1 MKDINYILEMIPHRY
16 PFLLVDRII
25 EKKDKKEIK
34 TLKNVTINEPFFL
47 GHFPEKPI
55 MPGVLILESMAQSAC
70 LIILDLIENPENHLV
85 YLSKVN
91 NFRIYSNVIPG
102 DQIIIDAKIVH
113 EKLNSFKFESTCHVN
128 DKLVAKAEFLASMV
142 ERQESKISKIHQT
155 NIISSSAKIGNN
167 VEIGPYNVIEENVT
181 IGNNVKIGNF
191 NTISQFTEIGNDCC
205 IVNNSSIGA
214 IPQDKKFG
222 GEDTKLIIGDRTI
235 IREFVTLNRGTKAT
249 GETRIG
255 EDVLIMTGVHVA
267 HDCIIG
273 NNVILVNLVALGGHV
288 EIGDWAILG
297 GASNAHQFCKIG
309 KHAMVAANSKLVQ
322 DVPPFILAGKHPV
335 QYSGINS
342 LGLSRRGFSEN
353 EKADIK
359 KAYRYL
365 FRSDLNQSDAL
376 ARVKEELSNSKH
388 INEIVHFYDSS
399 KRGII

>member
-1 MKDINYILEMIPHRY
+1 M
-16 PFLLVDRII
+16 
-25 EKKDKKEIK
+25 
-34 TLKNVTINEPFFL
+34 
-47 GHFPEKPI
+47 
-55 MPGVLILESMAQSAC
+55 
-70 LIILDLIENPENHLV
+70 
-85 YLSKVN
+85 
-91 NFRIYSNVIPG
+91 
-102 DQIIIDAKIVH
+102 
-113 EKLNSFKFESTCHVN
+113 
-128 DKLVAKAEFLASMV
+128 
-142 ERQESKISKIHQT
+142 
-155 NIISSSAKIGNN
+155 
-167 VEIGPYNVIEENVT
+167 
-181 IGNNVKIGNF
+181 KIGNF
-191 NTISQFTEIGNDCC
+191 NTISQFTEIGNDCN
-205 IVNNSSIGA
+205 IINNSSIGA

-288 EIGDWAILG
+288 EIDDWAILG

-335 QYSGINS
+335 QYAGINS
-342 LGLSRRGFSEN
+342 LGLSRRGFSED

-376 ARVKEELSNSKH
+376 TRVKEELADSNH
-388 INEIVHFYDSS
+388 INDILHFYASS

>member
-25 EKKDKKEIK
+25 DKKDKKEIK
-34 TLKNVTINEPFFL
+34 TLKNVTINEPFFA
-47 GHFPEKPI
+47 GHFPDKPI

-70 LIILDLIENPENHLV
+70 LIILDFIKHPENHLV

-91 NFRIYSNVIPG
+91 NFRIHSNVIPG
-102 DQIIIDAKIVH
+102 DQIIINAKVLH

-155 NIISSSAKIGNN
+155 NIISNSAKIGNN
-167 VEIGPYNVIEENVT
+167 VEIGPYNVIEDNVI
-181 IGNNVKIGNF
+181 IGDNVKIGNF
-191 NTISQFTEIGNDCC
+191 NTISQFTEIGNDCH

-288 EIGDWAILG
+288 EIDDWAILG

-342 LGLSRRGFSEN
+342 LGLSRRGFSDD

-359 KAYRYL
+359 KAYRHL

-376 ARVKEELSNSKH
+376 TRVKEEFSHSKH
-388 INEIVHFYDSS
+388 INEILHFYESS

>member
-1 MKDINYILEMIPHRY
+1 
-16 PFLLVDRII
+16 
-25 EKKDKKEIK
+25 
-34 TLKNVTINEPFFL
+34 
-47 GHFPEKPI
+47 
-55 MPGVLILESMAQSAC
+55 MAQSAC
-70 LIILDLIENPENHLV
+70 LIILDFIENPENHLV

-91 NFRIYSNVIPG
+91 NFRVHSNVIPG
-102 DQIIIDAKIVH
+102 DQIIIDAKVVN

-128 DKLVAKAEFLASMV
+128 DKLVAKAEYLDSMV
-142 ERQESKISKIHQT
+142 ERYESKISKIHQT

-167 VEIGPYNVIEENVT
+167 VEIGPYNVIEDNVI
-181 IGNNVKIGNF
+181 IGDNVKIGNF
-191 NTISQFTEIGNDCC
+191 NTISQFTEIGNDCH

-288 EIGDWAILG
+288 EIDDWAILG

-342 LGLSRRGFSEN
+342 LGLSRRGFSDD

-359 KAYRYL
+359 KAYRHL

-376 ARVKEELSNSKH
+376 AKVKEELSHSKH
-388 INEIVHFYDSS
+388 INEILHFYESS

>member
-1 MKDINYILEMIPHRY
+1 M
-16 PFLLVDRII
+16 
-25 EKKDKKEIK
+25 
-34 TLKNVTINEPFFL
+34 
-47 GHFPEKPI
+47 
-55 MPGVLILESMAQSAC
+55 
-70 LIILDLIENPENHLV
+70 
-85 YLSKVN
+85 
-91 NFRIYSNVIPG
+91 
-102 DQIIIDAKIVH
+102 
-113 EKLNSFKFESTCHVN
+113 
-128 DKLVAKAEFLASMV
+128 
-142 ERQESKISKIHQT
+142 
-155 NIISSSAKIGNN
+155 
-167 VEIGPYNVIEENVT
+167 
-181 IGNNVKIGNF
+181 
-191 NTISQFTEIGNDCC
+191 C
-205 IVNNSSIGA
+205 IRDSNNSSIGA

-288 EIGDWAILG
+288 EIDDWAILG

-335 QYSGINS
+335 QYAGINS
-342 LGLSRRGFSEN
+342 LGLSRRGFSED

-376 ARVKEELSNSKH
+376 TRVKEELANSNH
-388 INEIVHFYDSS
+388 INDILHFYASS

>member
-1 MKDINYILEMIPHRY
+1 
-16 PFLLVDRII
+16 
-25 EKKDKKEIK
+25 
-34 TLKNVTINEPFFL
+34 
-47 GHFPEKPI
+47 
-55 MPGVLILESMAQSAC
+55 
-70 LIILDLIENPENHLV
+70 
-85 YLSKVN
+85 
-91 NFRIYSNVIPG
+91 
-102 DQIIIDAKIVH
+102 
-113 EKLNSFKFESTCHVN
+113 
-128 DKLVAKAEFLASMV
+128 
-142 ERQESKISKIHQT
+142 
-155 NIISSSAKIGNN
+155 
-167 VEIGPYNVIEENVT
+167 
-181 IGNNVKIGNF
+181 VKIGNF
-191 NTISQFTEIGNDCC
+191 NTISQFTEIGNDCN
-205 IVNNSSIGA
+205 IINNSSIGA

-288 EIGDWAILG
+288 EIDDWAILG

-335 QYSGINS
+335 QYAGINS
-342 LGLSRRGFSEN
+342 LGLSRRGFSED

-376 ARVKEELSNSKH
+376 TRVKEELANSNH
-388 INEIVHFYDSS
+388 INDILHFYASS

>member
-25 EKKDKKEIK
+25 DKKDKKEIK

-102 DQIIIDAKIVH
+102 DQIIINAKIVH

-142 ERQESKISKIHQT
+142 ERQESKISKIHHT
-155 NIISSSAKIGNN
+155 NIISSSAKIGKN
-167 VEIGPYNVIEENVT
+167 VEIGPYNVIEENVI
-181 IGNNVKIGNF
+181 IGDNVKIGNF
-191 NTISQFTEIGNDCC
+191 NTISQFTEIGNDCH

-322 DVPPFILAGKHPV
+322 DVPPFVLAGKHPV

-342 LGLSRRGFSEN
+342 LGLSRRGFSED
-353 EKADIK
+353 EKANIK

-388 INEIVHFYDSS
+388 INEIIHFYDSS

>member
-1 MKDINYILEMIPHRY
+1 M
-16 PFLLVDRII
+16 
-25 EKKDKKEIK
+25 
-34 TLKNVTINEPFFL
+34 
-47 GHFPEKPI
+47 
-55 MPGVLILESMAQSAC
+55 
-70 LIILDLIENPENHLV
+70 
-85 YLSKVN
+85 
-91 NFRIYSNVIPG
+91 
-102 DQIIIDAKIVH
+102 
-113 EKLNSFKFESTCHVN
+113 
-128 DKLVAKAEFLASMV
+128 
-142 ERQESKISKIHQT
+142 
-155 NIISSSAKIGNN
+155 
-167 VEIGPYNVIEENVT
+167 
-181 IGNNVKIGNF
+181 KIGNF
-191 NTISQFTEIGNDCC
+191 NTISQFTEIGNDCN
-205 IVNNSSIGA
+205 IINNSSIGA

-288 EIGDWAILG
+288 EIDDWAILG

-322 DVPPFILAGKHPV
+322 DVPPFILAGKQPV
-335 QYSGINS
+335 QYAGINS
-342 LGLSRRGFSEN
+342 LGLSRRGFSED

-376 ARVKEELSNSKH
+376 TRVREELADSNH
-388 INEIVHFYDSS
+388 INDILHFYASS

>member
-1 MKDINYILEMIPHRY
+1 M
-16 PFLLVDRII
+16 
-25 EKKDKKEIK
+25 
-34 TLKNVTINEPFFL
+34 
-47 GHFPEKPI
+47 
-55 MPGVLILESMAQSAC
+55 
-70 LIILDLIENPENHLV
+70 
-85 YLSKVN
+85 
-91 NFRIYSNVIPG
+91 
-102 DQIIIDAKIVH
+102 
-113 EKLNSFKFESTCHVN
+113 
-128 DKLVAKAEFLASMV
+128 
-142 ERQESKISKIHQT
+142 
-155 NIISSSAKIGNN
+155 
-167 VEIGPYNVIEENVT
+167 
-181 IGNNVKIGNF
+181 KIGNF
-191 NTISQFTEIGNDCC
+191 NTISQFTEIGNDCN
-205 IVNNSSIGA
+205 IINNSSIGA

-288 EIGDWAILG
+288 EIDDWAILG

-335 QYSGINS
+335 QYAGINS
-342 LGLSRRGFSEN
+342 LGLSRRGFSED

-376 ARVKEELSNSKH
+376 TRVKEELANSNH
-388 INEIVHFYDSS
+388 INDILRCYSSS

>member
-1 MKDINYILEMIPHRY
+1 
-16 PFLLVDRII
+16 LV
-25 EKKDKKEIK
+25 IK
-34 TLKNVTINEPFFL
+34 N
-47 GHFPEKPI
+47 
-55 MPGVLILESMAQSAC
+55 
-70 LIILDLIENPENHLV
+70 
-85 YLSKVN
+85 
-91 NFRIYSNVIPG
+91 
-102 DQIIIDAKIVH
+102 
-113 EKLNSFKFESTCHVN
+113 
-128 DKLVAKAEFLASMV
+128 
-142 ERQESKISKIHQT
+142 KIHKT

-167 VEIGPYNVIEENVT
+167 VTIGAYNVIEENVM
-181 IGNNVKIGNF
+181 IGDNVTIGNF
-191 NTISQFTEIGNDCC
+191 NTISKFTEIGNDCQ

-214 IPQDKKFG
+214 IPQDRKFE
-222 GEDTKLIIGDRTI
+222 GEKTKLVIGDRTI
-235 IREFVTLNRGTKAT
+235 IREFVTLNRGTKET

-273 NNVILVNLVALGGHV
+273 NNAILVNLVALGGHV

-335 QYSGINS
+335 KYSGINS
-342 LGLSRRGFSEN
+342 LGLSRRGFDESE
-353 EKADIK
+353 KSDIK

-376 ARVKEELSNSKH
+376 NRIREEFKGSPNIEDIIK
-388 INEIVHFYDSS
+388 FYELS

>member
-1 MKDINYILEMIPHRY
+1 M
-16 PFLLVDRII
+16 
-25 EKKDKKEIK
+25 
-34 TLKNVTINEPFFL
+34 
-47 GHFPEKPI
+47 
-55 MPGVLILESMAQSAC
+55 
-70 LIILDLIENPENHLV
+70 
-85 YLSKVN
+85 
-91 NFRIYSNVIPG
+91 
-102 DQIIIDAKIVH
+102 
-113 EKLNSFKFESTCHVN
+113 
-128 DKLVAKAEFLASMV
+128 
-142 ERQESKISKIHQT
+142 
-155 NIISSSAKIGNN
+155 
-167 VEIGPYNVIEENVT
+167 
-181 IGNNVKIGNF
+181 KIGNF
-191 NTISQFTEIGNDCC
+191 NTISQFTEIGNDCN
-205 IVNNSSIGA
+205 IINNSSIGA

-288 EIGDWAILG
+288 EIDDWAILG

-335 QYSGINS
+335 QYAGINS
-342 LGLSRRGFSEN
+342 LGLSRRGFSED

-376 ARVKEELSNSKH
+376 TRVKEELADSNH
-388 INEIVHFYDSS
+388 INAVSYTHLTLPTNREV
-399 KRGII
+399 

>member
-1 MKDINYILEMIPHRY
+1 M
-16 PFLLVDRII
+16 
-25 EKKDKKEIK
+25 
-34 TLKNVTINEPFFL
+34 
-47 GHFPEKPI
+47 
-55 MPGVLILESMAQSAC
+55 
-70 LIILDLIENPENHLV
+70 
-85 YLSKVN
+85 
-91 NFRIYSNVIPG
+91 
-102 DQIIIDAKIVH
+102 
-113 EKLNSFKFESTCHVN
+113 
-128 DKLVAKAEFLASMV
+128 
-142 ERQESKISKIHQT
+142 
-155 NIISSSAKIGNN
+155 
-167 VEIGPYNVIEENVT
+167 
-181 IGNNVKIGNF
+181 
-191 NTISQFTEIGNDCC
+191 
-205 IVNNSSIGA
+205 
-214 IPQDKKFG
+214 
-222 GEDTKLIIGDRTI
+222 
-235 IREFVTLNRGTKAT
+235 TLNRGTKAT

-288 EIGDWAILG
+288 EIDDWAILG

-342 LGLSRRGFSEN
+342 LGLSRRGFSDD

-376 ARVKEELSNSKH
+376 TKVKEELSHSKH
-388 INEIVHFYDSS
+388 INEILHFYESS

>member
-1 MKDINYILEMIPHRY
+1 M
-16 PFLLVDRII
+16 
-25 EKKDKKEIK
+25 
-34 TLKNVTINEPFFL
+34 
-47 GHFPEKPI
+47 
-55 MPGVLILESMAQSAC
+55 
-70 LIILDLIENPENHLV
+70 
-85 YLSKVN
+85 
-91 NFRIYSNVIPG
+91 
-102 DQIIIDAKIVH
+102 
-113 EKLNSFKFESTCHVN
+113 
-128 DKLVAKAEFLASMV
+128 
-142 ERQESKISKIHQT
+142 
-155 NIISSSAKIGNN
+155 
-167 VEIGPYNVIEENVT
+167 
-181 IGNNVKIGNF
+181 KIGNF
-191 NTISQFTEIGNDCC
+191 NTISQFTEIGNDCN
-205 IVNNSSIGA
+205 IINNSSIGA

-288 EIGDWAILG
+288 EIDDWAILG
-297 GASNAHQFCKIG
+297 GASNVHQFCKIG

-335 QYSGINS
+335 QYAGINS
-342 LGLSRRGFSEN
+342 LGLSRRGFSED

-376 ARVKEELSNSKH
+376 TRVKEELADSNH
-388 INEIVHFYDSS
+388 INDILHFYASS

>member
-1 MKDINYILEMIPHRY
+1 M
-16 PFLLVDRII
+16 V
-25 EKKDKKEIK
+25 IK
-34 TLKNVTINEPFFL
+34 N
-47 GHFPEKPI
+47 
-55 MPGVLILESMAQSAC
+55 
-70 LIILDLIENPENHLV
+70 
-85 YLSKVN
+85 
-91 NFRIYSNVIPG
+91 
-102 DQIIIDAKIVH
+102 
-113 EKLNSFKFESTCHVN
+113 
-128 DKLVAKAEFLASMV
+128 
-142 ERQESKISKIHQT
+142 KIHKT

-167 VEIGPYNVIEENVT
+167 VTIGAYNVIEENVI
-181 IGNNVKIGNF
+181 IGDNVTIGNF
-191 NTISQFTEIGNDCC
+191 NTISKFTEIGNDCQ

-214 IPQDKKFG
+214 IPQDRKFE
-222 GEDTKLIIGDRTI
+222 GEKTKLVIGDRTI
-235 IREFVTLNRGTKAT
+235 IREFVTLNRGTKET

-273 NNVILVNLVALGGHV
+273 NNAILENLVALGGHV

-335 QYSGINS
+335 KYSGINS
-342 LGLSRRGFSEN
+342 LGLSRRGFDESE
-353 EKADIK
+353 KSDIK

-376 ARVKEELSNSKH
+376 NRIREEFKGSPNIEDIIK
-388 INEIVHFYDSS
+388 FYELS